1 MHFHC
6 LSWYRKDFVSKH
18 PVSARSRQRATDIQ
32 FYNNSYLRII
42 CRNAVWKVFWQF
54 NQVNQG
60 IRALIRPTA
69 ILALCWATAPLTTC
83 QGCPSSEPCVG
94 IKHLIVKCKC
104 LISDEKNISS
114 QMKTWW
120 CFICCLFQLLISM
133 FSSVPIATI
142 SHFLRISDHLT
153 PTTLFRVAFFRFLMY
168 EVYIFHTCV

>member
-60 IRALIRPTA
+60 IRACDPTDHH
-69 ILALCWATAPLTTC
+69 LSALLSNRSFDNLP
-83 QGCPSSEPCVG
+83 GCLSSEPCVN

-153 PTTLFRVAFFRFLMY
+153 PTTLFRAAFFRFLMY